1 VVGAAAAERGGRRV
15 MPSEDTDLM
24 PGDGRASASPRV
36 LVTGA
41 AGYLGRLLAAR
52 LVAEGMYCLGTDLHV
67 PTDTPCPMERFDVR
81 DPDLGLLL
89 RHHRITHVVHLAAV
103 LEGGRDRGRD
113 FDIDVNG
120 TRNVVVSCLAAGVGR
135 LTVASSGA
143 AYGYHADHPAW
154 IDEADPLRAVE
165 AFGYAYNKRLVEE
178 LLAEYR
184 ETHPELGQ
192 LVLRIGTVVG
202 VGTDN
207 LITALFRRRW
217 LLAVRG
223 SDSPFVFAW
232 DEDVV
237 GAIRHGIMASRTGIY
252 NVAGNGRLTIRQI
265 AKRLGRPVVPVPA
278 GFLAGL
284 LRMARW
290 LRLGRYGPEQVDFL
304 RYRPVLSNR
313 RLQEEF
319 GYRPAKT
326 SAEAFDTW
334 VEGARAQGMR

>member
-1 VVGAAAAERGGRRV
+1 MTAVPGIGEVPEPPR
-15 MPSEDTDLM
+15 DLGM
-24 PGDGRASASPRV
+24 PRV

-41 AGYLGRLLAAR
+41 AGYLGRLLTAR
-52 LVAEGMYCLGTDLHV
+52 LAAEGLFCLGTDLQA
-67 PTDTPCPMERFDVR
+67 PSDAPCVVERFDVR
-81 DPDLGLLL
+81 DPDLALLL

-120 TRNVVVSCLAAGVGR
+120 TRNVVVSCIAAGVGH

-143 AYGYHADHPAW
+143 AYGYFPDNPRW
-154 IDEADPLRAVE
+154 LDEADPLRAGE
-165 AFGYAYNKRLVEE
+165 AFGYAYHKRLVEE
-178 LLAEYR
+178 LLAEFR
-184 ETHPELGQ
+184 ASHPALGQ
-192 LVLRIGTVVG
+192 LVLRIGTVLG
-202 VGTDN
+202 AGTDN

-237 GAIRHGIMASRTGIY
+237 GAIVHGVTGSRTGIY
-252 NVAGNGRLTIRQI
+252 NVAGNGRLTMRQI
-265 AKRLGRPVVPVPA
+265 AQQVGKPVVSVPA
-278 GFLAGL
+278 GVLSAA
-284 LRMARW
+284 LRLARW
-290 LRLGRYGPEQVDFL
+290 FRLGRYGPEQVDFL

-326 SAEAFDTW
+326 SAEAFDSW
-334 VEGARAQGMR
+334 IEGARAREA

>member
-1 VVGAAAAERGGRRV
+1 MTAPETPLETPREPPPRE
-15 MPSEDTDLM
+15 P
-24 PGDGRASASPRV
+24 PPRV

-41 AGYLGRLLAAR
+41 AGYVGRLLVAR
-52 LVAEGMYCLGTDLHV
+52 LVAEGIPCLGTDLQV
-67 PTDTPCPMERFDVR
+67 PADAPGPIERFDVR
-81 DPDLGLLL
+81 DPDLALLL

-103 LEGGRDRGRD
+103 LEGGRDRAREY
-113 FDIDVNG
+113 DIDVNG
-120 TRNVVVSCLAAGVGR
+120 TRNVAVCCVAAGVEH

-143 AYGYHADHPAW
+143 AYGYHPDNPRW
-154 IDEADPLRAVE
+154 IDEADPLRAGE
-165 AFGYAYNKRLVEE
+165 AFGYAYHKRLVEE
-178 LLAEYR
+178 LLAELR
-184 ETHPELGQ
+184 ASHPELGQ

-202 VGTDN
+202 VETDN
-207 LITALFRRRW
+207 LITSLFRRRW

-232 DEDVV
+232 DQDVV
-237 GAIRHGIMASRTGIY
+237 GAILHGVTGSRTGIY

-265 AKRLGRPVVPVPA
+265 AQRLAKPVLPIPA
-278 GFLAGL
+278 SALAAA
-284 LRMARW
+284 LRLARW

-319 GYRPAKT
+319 GYRPVKT

-334 VEGARAQGMR
+334 VDGARAREAR